1 MIYAK
6 DQWIQMPVRDLYDS
20 QIMMASIN
28 AAKDMYEKGL
38 QEMKDFKKEYDNFIS
53 PIEKDVEYWNNN
65 TVKPVREAVDYIYSM
80 GADPLKNA
88 DARAI
93 LSRVMNNIPV
103 AELNKR
109 RQAAA
114 TAELYLKNK
123 AELEAKGLYNEDY
136 ERAQLGGKTLAEWDT
151 SKDGIWSRTS
161 PSQFLDLETATEPY
175 YKDLKPT
182 EKGTV
187 NGRIVT
193 SIDMKDIQSVADNI
207 VEPFKQTQ
215 LGAYNFNKKK
225 AELSVLNPQL
235 TNDELDKLATQ
246 ELAKDIALSHRGKAI
261 KSTQADPFALEK
273 FKTNEEMRLD
283 DYRTA
288 NRIKVKNAG
297 GGGNGNKADKFNY
310 FKIAYNQPGVAT
322 QFDPSEMTKAGIG
335 FAGHGVKYTS
345 STVSSRYDAHKA
357 TKAEKAAGQKDKPAS
372 TVRMKIGQV
381 DVNTSATNAYRFGTM
396 NMKSGPKLYKP
407 NSKITGATVLGNLTY
422 NKKLNRWFVECQES
436 KEHGNK
442 SFWLEASP
450 TAQGSPSSSGNVSGV
465 EEYDE

>member
-20 QIMMASIN
+20 QMMMASIN

-38 QEMKDFKKEYDNFIS
+38 QEMKDFKKEYENFIS

-65 TVKPVREAVDYIYSM
+65 TIKPVREAVDYIYSM

-109 RQAAA
+109 KQAAA

-123 AELEAKGLYNEDY
+123 AELEAKGLFNEDY

-151 SKDGIWSRTS
+151 SKDGMWSRTS
-161 PSQFLDLETATEPY
+161 PSQYLDLKTATEPY

-193 SIDMKDIQSVADNI
+193 SIDMKDIESVANNI

-215 LGAYNFNKKK
+215 LGTYNFNKKK
-225 AELSVLNPQL
+225 AELSMMNPQL
-235 TNDELDKLATQ
+235 TNEQLDKLATQ
-246 ELAKDIALSHRGKAI
+246 ELAKDIAYSHRGKEI

-273 FKTNEEMRLD
+273 FKTQEEMRLD
-283 DYRTA
+283 DYRTT
-288 NRIKVKNAG
+288 NKIKVKQAKG
-297 GGGNGNKADKFNY
+297 GGSGNKADKFNY
-310 FKIAYNQPGVAT
+310 FEIAYNQPGVAT

-345 STVSSRYDAHKA
+345 STVSSKYEGHKA
-357 TKAEKAAGQKDKPAS
+357 SEAEKAAGQKDKPAS
-372 TVRMKIGQV
+372 TISTKVGQV

-396 NMKSGPKLYKP
+396 NMKGGPKLYKP

-442 SFWLEASP
+442 RFWLEASA
-450 TAQGSPSSSGNVSGV
+450 TAQGSPSSSGNVSGID
-465 EEYDE
+465 EYDE

>member
-6 DQWIQMPVRDLYDS
+6 DQWIQMPVKDLYDS

-215 LGAYNFNKKK
+215 LGTYNFNKKK
-225 AELSVLNPQL
+225 AELSMMNPQL
-235 TNDELDKLATQ
+235 TNDQLDKLATQ
-246 ELAKDIALSHRGKAI
+246 ELAKDIALSHRGKEI
-261 KSTQADPFALEK
+261 KSTQVDPYALEK
-273 FKTNEEMRLD
+273 FKTDEEIRLD
-283 DYRTA
+283 NKRTA

-310 FKIAYNQPGVAT
+310 FEIAYNQPGVAT

-335 FAGHGVKYTS
+335 FAGHGVKYTKAKR
-345 STVSSRYDAHKA
+345 STSKGTVGNR
-357 TKAEKAAGQKDKPAS
+357 S
-372 TVRMKIGQV
+372 TITDTYGQV
-381 DVNTSATNAYRFGTM
+381 TVNTSITNAYKFGTM
-396 NMKSGPKLYKP
+396 NRKGGPQLYKP
-407 NSKITGATVLGNLTY
+407 NSKINGATVVGNLTY
-422 NKKLNRWFVECQES
+422 NKTLNRWFVECQDTN
-436 KEHGNK
+436 NK
-442 SFWLEASP
+442 RFWLEASP

-465 EEYDE
+465 DEYDDE